1 MLSTEQPAK
10 SYDLNM
16 LASMLGRTQ
25 VVTRSPETTKQIIS
39 ATDEVIAILEN
50 KTKPLVPHTDK
61 SLIHQIGIF
70 TEKLHRMLNS
80 DRVKQVLPSIQQA
93 RIAELLNLF
102 NTEVNLLGKGK
113 YEQLILPSEIE
124 EMFQFYGIWNS
135 GWDELKH
142 DLSRWQQ
149 IEHPDTPNSL
159 RQPITQDETVRL
171 IDIMKREVLKID
183 VPLMA
188 SIYLTSEPE
197 NYHLFWA
204 ITAEGSDYVTP
215 RSYGLDTQLSFD
227 LPHNVA
233 HLIHL
238 QQLKDLGVYGY
249 VDDMPTRAFFEAI
262 AVFAELEVVR
272 KLEKDSAFAHNMVES
287 LDESRD
293 ISGEELGEWMIE
305 DRSFEFRLRASRL
318 MADLLAIDGAT
329 LPEIVEI
336 VSTSVN
342 IPREVAQ
349 AEVSKYYPWTGLGA
363 IYTLGYRKLEQA
375 GILGIREVL
384 TEQPPTTW
392 GQFTNN
398 SLR

>member
-1 MLSTEQPAK
+1 
-10 SYDLNM
+10 M